1 MELKGKLLEIF
12 ESQTYGNTEVR
23 EVLLET
29 QEQYPQKLK
38 ISFLNDKIHL
48 LNNYKKDKNVV
59 IKINLRGKEYNGKY
73 YTNINGWDISENL
86 AEVTNNDQNPER
98 DIDDLLDF

>member
-12 ESQTYGNTEVR
+12 ESQTYGKTEVR

-48 LNNYKKDKNVV
+48 LNNYKKDKNVI

-86 AEVTNNDQNPER
+86 GEVTNNDQNPER
-98 DIDDLLDF
+98 IIEDLLDF